1 MTMKKLQNL
10 VACSLSVVEKTKIL
24 KLWNNLK
31 AQRIVNMFPI
41 GPFNDSVFN
50 TYPYKYVF

>member
-1 MTMKKLQNL
+1 MKKLQNL